1 MIAILI
7 RWAHRLLA
15 VGCCLGPMQA
25 SDAADAAEV
34 WVVTDSAHPVR
45 APRGVRLTELD
56 AATRIERELAIQLP
70 ADTSRAAVLV
80 QQRMARGGLALQRDL
95 AEAYQGIVD
104 GWSAGVTKIPAVIV
118 DRRYIVYGE
127 RDVERAVRA
136 IERYRSDT
144 P

>member
-7 RWAHRLLA
+7 RWAHRVLGVA
-15 VGCCLGPMQA
+15 FCLGPIQA
-25 SDAADAAEV
+25 SHAFDAPEV

-56 AATRIERELAIQLP
+56 AAARIEGELASQLP
-70 ADTSRAAVLV
+70 TDTARASVLV

-104 GWSAGVTKIPAVIV
+104 AWSAGVTKIPAVIV

-136 IERYRSDT
+136 IERYRSNK